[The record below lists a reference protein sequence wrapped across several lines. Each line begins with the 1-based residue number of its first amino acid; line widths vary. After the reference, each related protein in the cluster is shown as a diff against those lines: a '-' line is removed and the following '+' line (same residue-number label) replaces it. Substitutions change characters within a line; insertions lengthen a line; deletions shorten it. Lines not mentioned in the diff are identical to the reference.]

1 MSFPTREQRGW
12 ALIVVGREVLNEFAR
27 RHADIRSQLQA
38 WLAEAEEAQW
48 AVPDDIKRRYPTAS
62 FLAGNRV
69 VFNLKGRK
77 YRMVVK
83 ISYEVRV
90 VMVEKVGTHA
100 EYSDWE
106 L

>member
-1 MSFPTREQRGW
+1 MK
-12 ALIVVGREVLNEFAR
+12 VVGLEVLAEFAR
-27 RHADIRSQLQA
+27 THADVRSQLQA

-48 AVPDDIKRRYPTAS
+48 KVPDDIQRRYPTAS
-62 FLAGNRV
+62 FLADNRI

-83 ISYEVRV
+83 LSYRLQI
-90 VMVEKVGTHA
+90 VMIERAGTHA
-100 EYSDWE
+100 EYSKWE

>member
-1 MSFPTREQRGW
+1 MRDHRGW
-12 ALIVVGREVLNEFAR
+12 PVKVVGLELLSEFAR
-27 RHADIRSQLQA
+27 THAEVRPQLQG
-38 WLAEAEEAQW
+38 WLAEAEAAQW
-48 AVPDDIKRRYPTAS
+48 RVPDDIQRRYPTAS

-83 ISYEVRV
+83 ISYKLQI
-90 VMVEKVGTHA
+90 VMVQRVGTHA
-100 EYSDWE
+100 EYSKWE

>member
-1 MSFPTREQRGW
+1 VGLEILSEFTRTH
-12 ALIVVGREVLNEFAR
+12 AEV
-27 RHADIRSQLQA
+27 RSQLQA

-48 AVPDDIKRRYPTAS
+48 RAPEDVKRRYRTAS
-62 FLAGNRV
+62 FLSGNRV

-83 ISYEVRV
+83 VSYQLQI
-90 VMVEKVGTHA
+90 VMVERMGTHA
-100 EYSDWE
+100 EYSKWE

>member
-1 MSFPTREQRGW
+1 MKVLG
-12 ALIVVGREVLNEFAR
+12 LEVLAEFAR
-27 RHADIRSQLQA
+27 THAEVRTQLQV

-48 AVPDDIKRRYPTAS
+48 KGPDDIQRRYPTAS

-69 VFNLKGRK
+69 VFNVKGRK

-83 ISYEVRV
+83 VSYRLQI
-90 VMVEKVGTHA
+90 VMIDRVGTHA
-100 EYSDWE
+100 EYSKWV

>member
-1 MSFPTREQRGW
+1 LT
-12 ALIVVGREVLNEFAR
+12 VVGLEILSEFTRTHAEV
-27 RHADIRSQLQA
+27 RSQGQA

-48 AVPDDIKRRYPTAS
+48 RVPEDIKRRYRTAS
-62 FLAGNRV
+62 FLSGNRV

-83 ISYEVRV
+83 VSYQLQI
-90 VMVEKVGTHA
+90 VMIERMGTHA
-100 EYSDWE
+100 EYSKWE

>member
-1 MSFPTREQRGW
+1 MT
-12 ALIVVGREVLNEFAR
+12 VVGLEILSEFTRTHAEV
-27 RHADIRSQLQA
+27 RSQLQA

-48 AVPDDIKRRYPTAS
+48 RAPEDVKRRYRTAS
-62 FLAGNRV
+62 FLSGNRV

-83 ISYEVRV
+83 VSYQLQI
-90 VMVEKVGTHA
+90 VMVERMGTHA
-100 EYSDWE
+100 EYSKWE

>member
-1 MSFPTREQRGW
+1 MT
-12 ALIVVGREVLNEFAR
+12 VVGREVVSEFAR
-27 RHADIRSQLQA
+27 RHAEVRSQLQT

-48 AVPDDIKRRYPTAS
+48 RTPEDIQRRYPTAS

-69 VFNLKGRK
+69 VFNLKGSK
-77 YRMVVK
+77 YRMLVK
-83 ISYEVRV
+83 VSYQIQV

-100 EYSDWE
+100 QYSKWE

>member
-1 MSFPTREQRGW
+1 MT
-12 ALIVVGREVLNEFAR
+12 VVGLEVLSEFTR
-27 RHADIRSQLQA
+27 THAEVRSQLQA

-48 AVPDDIKRRYPTAS
+48 RVPEDIKRRYRTAS
-62 FLAGNRV
+62 FLSGNRV

-83 ISYEVRV
+83 VSYQLQI
-90 VMVEKVGTHA
+90 VMVERMGTHA
-100 EYSDWE
+100 EYSEWE